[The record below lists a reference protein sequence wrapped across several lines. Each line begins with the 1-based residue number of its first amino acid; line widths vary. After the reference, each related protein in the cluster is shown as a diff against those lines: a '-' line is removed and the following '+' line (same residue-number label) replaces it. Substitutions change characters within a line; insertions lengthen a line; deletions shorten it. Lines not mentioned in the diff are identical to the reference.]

1 MYKQDFQIFN
11 NYINAKDNAGHFS
24 MIYLDTAASS
34 LTPDYVVNKMN
45 EYYFDYRSNI
55 DRGLYASATKATFEY
70 EESRKKIVKFI
81 NASNDEIIFTSSSTD
96 SSNKLVMML
105 ESYLKETGLINK
117 NGDTEG
123 VAIERKE
130 ILVSAYSHHSDLVP
144 LQELAQNN
152 NLNIILCTDE
162 QDFINKISENT
173 ILISC
178 VHASNVTGQ
187 IFDIK
192 SIFAKAIEISKNIF
206 TICDM
211 TASAGHINVGIKD
224 IDCDAAYFG
233 AHKMCGPTGV
243 GALYIKRKLMRNM
256 FPATFGGGMVS
267 EVLDESSTF
276 RSDIKRFEAGTG
288 NIAGVIGFGAAVDYI
303 NNLAKET
310 EEKKSDLENKKDRKE
325 IEENQSG
332 LEIIRNHTKEIL
344 DYALSELSKLEE
356 SGLIK
361 LFTERNTENNIG
373 IISFEVYKK
382 NGGVIHPHDV
392 AQILAD
398 NHVAV
403 RSGHHCAAPLMRKL
417 NVTALTRASFY
428 FYNTKDD
435 VDALIINLKKVQ
447 DIFSK

>member
-1 MYKQDFQIFN
+1 MHKQDFQIFN
-11 NYINAKDNAGHFS
+11 NYINAKDNAGHFL

-70 EESRKKIVKFI
+70 EESRKKIAKFI

-105 ESYLKETGLINK
+105 ESYLKEKSG
-117 NGDTEG
+117 
-123 VAIERKE
+123 E

-152 NLNIILCTDE
+152 NLNIILCTNE
-162 QDFINKISENT
+162 QDFVNKISENT

-187 IFDIK
+187 IFDVR
-192 SIFAKAIEISKNIF
+192 SIFAKAKENAKNIF

-211 TASAGHINVGIKD
+211 TASVGHMSVDIKE

-243 GALYIKRKLMRNM
+243 GALYIKREIMRNM

-303 NNLAKET
+303 NNLGKEN
-310 EEKKSDLENKKDRKE
+310 ERKE
-325 IEENQSG
+325 IEENNSG
-332 LEIIRNHTKEIL
+332 IQIIRSHTKEIL
-344 DYALSELSKLEE
+344 DYAISELSKLEE
-356 SGLIK
+356 SGVVK
-361 LFTERNTENNIG
+361 LFTERDTENNIG

-382 NGGVIHPHDV
+382 SGGVIHPHDV

-417 NVTALTRASFY
+417 GVTALTRASFY

>member
-1 MYKQDFQIFN
+1 MHKEDFQIFN
-11 NYINAKDNAGHFS
+11 NYINAKDNAGHLP
-24 MIYLDTAASS
+24 MVYLDTAASS
-34 LTPDYVVNKMN
+34 LTPDYVVKKMN

-55 DRGLYASATKATFEY
+55 DRGLYTSATRATFEY
-70 EESRKKIVKFI
+70 EESRKKIAKFI
-81 NASNDEIIFTSSSTD
+81 NANDDEVIFTSSSTD

-105 ESYLKETGLINK
+105 ESYLKETGVINK
-117 NGDTEG
+117 KGDTEG
-123 VAIERKE
+123 VTLERKE
-130 ILVSAYSHHSDLVP
+130 ILVSTYSHHSDLVP
-144 LQELAQNN
+144 LQKLAQNN

-162 QDFINKISENT
+162 QDFINKISPNT

-187 IFDIK
+187 IFDVK
-192 SIFAKAIEISKNIF
+192 SIFAKVREISKNIF

-211 TASAGHINVGIKD
+211 TASVGHINVDVKD

-243 GALYIKRKLMRNM
+243 GALYIKREIMRNM

-267 EVLDESSTF
+267 EVLDDVSTY

-303 NNLAKET
+303 NNLGKE
-310 EEKKSDLENKKDRKE
+310 NDRKE
-325 IEENQSG
+325 VEENKSG

-356 SGLIK
+356 SGILK
-361 LFTERNTENNIG
+361 LFIERDTENNIG

-382 NGGVIHPHDV
+382 SGGVIHPHDV

>member
-1 MYKQDFQIFN
+1 MHKQDFQIFN
-11 NYINAKDNAGHFS
+11 NYINAKDNAGHLP
-24 MIYLDTAASS
+24 MTYLDTAASS
-34 LTPDYVVNKMN
+34 LTPDYVVDKMN
-45 EYYFDYRSNI
+45 KYYFDYRSNI

-70 EESRKKIVKFI
+70 EESRKKIAKFI
-81 NASNDEIIFTSSSTD
+81 NANDDEIIFTSSSTD

-105 ESYLKETGLINK
+105 ESYLKEKSG
-117 NGDTEG
+117 
-123 VAIERKE
+123 E

-144 LQELAQNN
+144 LQELAKNN
-152 NLNIILCTDE
+152 NLKIILCTDE
-162 QDFINKISENT
+162 RDFINKISENT

-187 IFDIK
+187 IFYIK
-192 SIFAKAIEISKNIF
+192 SIFAKAREISKNIF

-211 TASAGHINVGIKD
+211 TASVGHINVDVKD
-224 IDCDAAYFG
+224 IECDAAYFG

-243 GALYIKRKLMRNM
+243 GALYIKREIMRNM

-267 EVLDESSTF
+267 EVLDDVSTY

-303 NNLAKET
+303 NNLGKE
-310 EEKKSDLENKKDRKE
+310 NDRKE
-325 IEENQSG
+325 VEENKSG

-382 NGGVIHPHDV
+382 NKDLNNLNSDLDVNIKTRLVIHPHDV